1 MKTVGFIPV
10 KLNNVRLPG
19 KNTRELGGRALCS
32 YLFDTV
38 RKVHGLDE
46 IYVICSDPA
55 FQSYVPEGITFLRRP
70 KELDEPTIKSKD
82 ILNWF
87 TGTID
92 ADVYAL
98 MHVTEPFIK
107 AATIQTSVQKVI
119 EEGYDS
125 AFAAREIKEFSW
137 YQGNPINYS
146 FENVIL
152 TQNLEP
158 VYVEG
163 ELYVF
168 RKEVFT
174 KLGRRIGVKPY
185 IHPLE
190 WREGICIDDLDDFE
204 MAEAV
209 LTMDQQKAGKGNR
222 YNEKC

>member
-1 MKTVGFIPV
+1 MKIAGFIPI

-19 KNTRELGGRALCS
+19 KNTKELGGRALCE

-38 RKVHGLDE
+38 RKVQELDE

-55 FQSYVPEGITFLRRP
+55 FESYVPEGITFLRRP
-70 KELDEPTIKSKD
+70 KELDGPSVKSKD
-82 ILNWF
+82 IIKWF
-87 TGTID
+87 TGIVD
-92 ADVYAL
+92 ADIYAL

-107 AATIQTSVQKVI
+107 AATIQASIQRVA
-119 EEGYDS
+119 EGGYDS

-137 YQGNPINYS
+137 YQGKPINYS
-146 FENVIL
+146 FDNVIL

-174 KLGRRIGVKPY
+174 EMGRRIGVKPY

-190 WREGICIDDLDDFE
+190 WREGICIDELDDFE

-209 LTMDQQKAGKGNR
+209 LMMEQQRVKKGNR
-222 YNEKC
+222 QNEKY